1 MQRLVEGIHRFRQDR
16 FTNEQSFFEKLV
28 EGQHPIAL
36 FITCSDS
43 RIDPNLITQTGP
55 GELFILR
62 TAGNIVPPH
71 GSGYGGEAA
80 TIEYAVA
87 ALGIKDVIV
96 CGHSHC
102 GAMGGLMKLEAL
114 SSMPAVA
121 GYLQH
126 AAATR
131 RIIQENYKDVS
142 DEAEQVN
149 LAVSENVLVQLENL
163 RTHPSVAAA
172 LSRGDLKLH
181 GWVYKFETGEIFAY
195 SPKTNSFEVI
205 ESDIDAAI
213 EQPRSVAVL

>member
-149 LAVSENVLVQLENL
+149 LAVNENVLVQLENL